1 VEIADVGLK
10 VDLFHLIEIASMSI
24 DPRTIMVIWAAL
36 SILIAGMLA
45 LVGMHAGNVR
55 GVRQW
60 ALGDLLVGLSLAVT
74 SQIILP
80 PPALIITFSSLAV
93 GCGLGLLYNGIE
105 AFKGGRCR
113 YWIPAFLAALMLM
126 NNLVF
131 GVWYPD
137 PKIRIGCNFFVF
149 AVVHLICARALF
161 VRIAQPLRTAYWL
174 AAGSVS
180 VIALLA
186 VLRVIMIVFSST
198 DSVRMFTTTGL
209 NPSVLLFGSLAQMS
223 KSFALM
229 LLINYTLANELKEL
243 AATDSL
249 TGILNRRT
257 IEAEAMRQLAQIQ
270 RSGDNL
276 AIMMIDVDHFKRIND
291 EHGHPAGDEVLRR
304 LAHLMNSVVRGNDYV
319 ARYGGEEFCI
329 LLPVT
334 SETQAAVLAERLRR
348 LYAALSIDWNGK
360 PLQSTISIGVA
371 DSRQAGSDLQSLIKA
386 VDTALYQAKHQGR
399 NQVVR
404 YAEGVE
410 VNASMQHV

>member
-80 PPALIITFSSLAV
+80 PPAFIIIFSSLAV

-209 NPSVLLFGSLAQMS
+209 NP
-223 KSFALM
+223 LM

-257 IEAEAMRQLAQIQ
+257 IEAEAMRQLAQIK

-334 SETQAAVLAERLRR
+334 SETQAAALAERLRR
-348 LYAALSIDWNGK
+348 LYAELSIDWNGK

-410 VNASMQHV
+410 VNASMQHL